1 LTFTWSESVS
11 CGLKLKQADIT
22 IILNVIALIT
32 TATIVS
38 TLGGRKTLSDADTA
52 FSVAGS

>member
-1 LTFTWSESVS
+1 MS